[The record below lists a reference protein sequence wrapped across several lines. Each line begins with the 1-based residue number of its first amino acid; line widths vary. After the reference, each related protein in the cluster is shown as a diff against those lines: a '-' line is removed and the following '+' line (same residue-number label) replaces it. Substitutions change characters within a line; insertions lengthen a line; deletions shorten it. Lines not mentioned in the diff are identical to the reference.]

1 MKRTLLLAVLFV
13 ALGLSA
19 WYAWHKKN
27 TQTGTMTA
35 WDMDFAVKDPTKI
48 GKIFIADRSGQTA
61 VVERQNDKWIY
72 NGQYPA
78 RPSVV
83 QTLLETVSKVVVQA
97 MPVTAAEAPMI
108 KSLATEG
115 IKVEIYDQAG
125 KRLKCYYVGGVTNN
139 EQGTFM
145 MMEGSERPFVT
156 HIPSFVGQLRVRY
169 LVGDDNWRDRTVFSE
184 KPETI
189 QSVAVEYPQ
198 QKSESFRLEK
208 VQAAEYTV
216 TPYFSATPRNPG
228 QPRKGLAEAYLLHF
242 ESLVAEG
249 FENAYPERD
258 SISALVP
265 FAIVTVKKTDGTE
278 KKVRFWPTEIQING
292 STGKTFVE
300 RYFAQRD
307 EDFLSVQDHV
317 FGKIFRGYTF
327 FFEGKTTPIIRN

>member
-27 TQTGTMTA
+27 NQTGTTTA
-35 WDMDFAVKDPTKI
+35 WDMNFAIQDPTRI
-48 GKIFIADRSGQTA
+48 GKIFIADRAGQRATL
-61 VVERQNDKWIY
+61 ERQNGNWVY

-78 RPSVV
+78 RPSAV
-83 QTLLETVSKVVVQA
+83 QTLLETLEKVTVKA
-97 MPVTAAEAPMI
+97 MPVTAAEEPMI

-115 IKVEIYDQAG
+115 IKVEIYDLAG
-125 KRLKCYYVGGVTNN
+125 QRMKCYYVGGVTND
-139 EQGTFM
+139 EHGTYM
-145 MMEGSERPFVT
+145 MMEGAERPFVT
-156 HIPSFVGQLRVRY
+156 HIPSFIGQLRVRFM
-169 LVGDDNWRDRTVFSE
+169 VGDDNWRNRTIFSE

-189 QSVAVEYPQ
+189 QSIAVEYPQ

-208 VQAAEYTV
+208 VKAAEYAV
-216 TPYFSATPRNPG
+216 TPYFSATPRHPG
-228 QPRKGLAEAYLLHF
+228 QPRKGLPEAYLLHF

-249 FENAYPERD
+249 YETEHPERD

-265 FAIVTVKKTDGTE
+265 FAIVTVKKVDGTE
-278 KKVRFWPTEIQING
+278 KKVQFWPTEVQINA
-292 STGKTFVE
+292 STGKPLVE

-307 EDFLSVQDHV
+307 NDFLLIQDYV
-317 FGKIFRGYTF
+317 FGPIFRGYTF